1 MLGSLQTE
9 GESRDRTGT
18 DRVSVPTSPN
28 SVPVP
33 ESSQLQ
39 VSVSDLGVA
48 DVRNVILKR
57 QRGFERQCTRD
68 LRQRGRGETIVQ
80 LDGATGGGGKG
91 AGGGG
96 SSSEESEGDDSSEVS
111 E

>member
-9 GESRDRTGT
+9 GENRDRTGT
-18 DRVSVPTSPN
+18 DRVSVPSSHD
-28 SVPVP
+28 SVPIP
-33 ESSQLQ
+33 ENSQLQ
-39 VSVSDLGVA
+39 VSVPDLGVA

-57 QRGFERQCTRD
+57 QRGFERQRTRD
-68 LRQRGRGETIVQ
+68 LRQRARGETIVQ